1 MNRANSLVLPGLRRI
16 DADEVGRRLDS
27 LRAAGPVSR
36 RPVLWTETLPYPSHD
51 PRADRLRL
59 RTTGKPVAPPDEP
72 AVRICLL
79 TYTDHVQDLV
89 VSARPEVLDEAGLVG
104 LACLLVERSGTSDP
118 EPVVLPEP
126 VDMTAAEPAERLSLE
141 WASGADRG
149 PGSWGSRTVAL
160 PLGNDPQWG
169 EAVVVAALTAALA
182 RRTGGTAP
190 PLTVRRPGPA
200 GERLTRTDS
209 AATVLVQSPASATI
223 AARAAAARQILRD
236 AHWAVGPVPTHDVEL
251 RLPVPLATRL
261 RLEAA
266 GLELLSRTVP
276 TPESTVLAFRLDSG
290 PDAHDLSCDFA
301 ADLVT
306 SEAVEALL
314 TDVTRAVD
322 EASTGAG
329 PRESRAGTASAGGG
343 PALGADAEATI
354 HDLVTGRAAAHPDA
368 VAVTAPDCELTYGQL
383 DLWAETIGDSLRSR
397 GIGAGHRVGVCLT
410 RGAELI
416 ATLLGVLKSGAAYV
430 PIDPSSPED
439 RLRYLAQ
446 DAGLSHVLTH
456 RSDGVFAGCPHS
468 APPSAT
474 DEPADKGACAADGA
488 PHSGPR
494 DPAYVIYTSG
504 STGRP
509 KGVVVEHR
517 NFAALL
523 AGTREEFRFTGHDVW
538 TFFHSFAFDFSVWEI
553 WGCLATGG
561 RLVVVPEDVARVP
574 EEFRELLHGQQVT
587 VLNQTPSA
595 FVQLLSTET
604 AGAIPLGVRLLV
616 FGGEPLDS
624 RTLLPWFDAHPED
637 RCRVVNMYGITE
649 TTVHCTWTDL
659 TRRDALASSRS
670 IGVALPGW
678 TLYVLDPHGR
688 PLPPGVPGE
697 IHVGGAG
704 VARCYHGR
712 PGLTAQ
718 RFRPDHLSGVPGARL
733 YRTGDRGRL
742 CHDGRLEHLGRLD
755 GQVKVRGYRI
765 ELDEIRNRL
774 LEAAE
779 VRGAAVVLRHRGEAG
794 DAHLDAYVVGP
805 QADPAA
811 LREHLERTLPGYMVP
826 STLTVLPSMPVTGN
840 GKLDIERLPEPG
852 HRPSPPR
859 PAGTTEQPGPSERT
873 PAEPDVASRIAGAWH
888 EVLGTHVTPD
898 DNFFLVGGNSLLA
911 IRVMVRLREQ
921 GITDAPVRMLYRHPT
936 VRRLAEA
943 LAAQ

>member
-1 MNRANSLVLPGLRRI
+1 MSRANSLVLPGLRRI
-16 DADEVGRRLDS
+16 DADEVGRRLDG
-27 LRAAGPVSR
+27 LRAPGPVSR
-36 RPVLWTETLPYPSHD
+36 GPVLWTETLPYPSHD
-51 PRADRLRL
+51 PRAERLRL
-59 RTTGKPVAPPDEP
+59 RTTGRPVAPPDGP
-72 AVRICLL
+72 AVRVCLL
-79 TYTDHVQDLV
+79 TYTDQVQDLV
-89 VSARPEVLDEAGLVG
+89 VSARPEALDEAGLAG
-104 LACLLVERSGTSDP
+104 LACLLVERSGTPDP
-118 EPVVLPEP
+118 GPVVLPEP
-126 VDMTAAEPAERLSLE
+126 VGTTAAEPAERLSLE
-141 WASGADRG
+141 WASGADGG
-149 PGSWGSRTVAL
+149 PGSRGSRAVAL
-160 PLGNDPQWG
+160 PSDDAPRRG
-169 EAVVVAALTAALA
+169 EAVVVAALAAALA

-200 GERLTRTDS
+200 GESLARTDS
-209 AATVLVQSPASATI
+209 AATVLLRSPASATVE
-223 AARAAAARQILRD
+223 ARAAAARRILRD
-236 AHWAVGPVPTHDVEL
+236 AHWAVGPVPAHDVEL
-251 RLPVPLATRL
+251 RLPVPPATRL

-266 GLELLSRTVP
+266 GLGLSSRTVP
-276 TPESTVLAFRLDSG
+276 APESAVLAFRLDSG
-290 PDAHDLSCDFA
+290 PDAHELSCDFA
-301 ADLVT
+301 ADLVA

-314 TDVTRAVD
+314 TEVARAVG
-322 EASTGAG
+322 EASEDPG
-329 PRESRAGTASAGGG
+329 PGGSRAGTASAGGG
-343 PALGADAEATI
+343 PALGAETTI
-354 HDLVTGRAAAHPDA
+354 HDLVTERAAAHPDA
-368 VAVTAPDCELTYGQL
+368 VAVTAPDRELTYGQL

-410 RGAELI
+410 RGAELV

-439 RLRYLAQ
+439 RVRYLAR

-456 RSDGVFAGCPHS
+456 RSDGAFAGCPHS

-474 DEPADKGACAADGA
+474 DGPADGGARAADGA
-488 PHSGPR
+488 PRSGSR

-574 EEFRELLHGQQVT
+574 EEFRELLHGQRVT

-604 AGAIPLGVRLLV
+604 AGAAPLDVRLLV

-659 TRRDALASSRS
+659 TRRDALANSRS

-678 TLYVLDPHGR
+678 TLHVLDPHGR

-712 PGLTAQ
+712 SGLTAQ

-742 CHDGRLEHLGRLD
+742 RHDGRLEHLGRLD

-765 ELDEIRNRL
+765 ELDEIRNCL

-840 GKLDIERLPEPG
+840 GKLDVERLPEPG

-859 PAGTTEQPGPSERT
+859 PAGTTEQPVPSGRA

-888 EVLGTHVTPD
+888 EVLGTPVTPD

-943 LAAQ
+943 LTAQ